1 MSRNN
6 WNFSHVVTAR
16 SSSFGTVDHAT
27 TGRID
32 QAAQTARA
40 AQMRDVWIRRNASTV
55 VDGRELGIGGA
66 IALWEE
72 LHGK

>member
-1 MSRNN
+1 MAYKPMY
-6 WNFSHVVTAR
+6 HQVTAR
-16 SSSFGTVDHAT
+16 SESFGTVDGST

-32 QAAQTARA
+32 QAAQAARA
-40 AQMRDVWIRRNASTV
+40 AQLRDYWIRSNAKTV

-72 LHGK
+72 LHGKR